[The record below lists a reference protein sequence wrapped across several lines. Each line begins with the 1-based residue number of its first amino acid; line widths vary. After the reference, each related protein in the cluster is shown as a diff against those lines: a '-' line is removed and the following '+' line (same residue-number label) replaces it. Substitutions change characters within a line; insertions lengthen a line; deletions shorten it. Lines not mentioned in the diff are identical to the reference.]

1 MYFRLIRIK
10 KFVCGFINWCCFNRK
25 KRLNKKELIMVYF
38 FRENVFLFVFLIFL
52 VLFFNEDK
60 IGILEI
66 KNNYIILD

>member
-1 MYFRLIRIK
+1 MDLLIGVVLIE
-10 KFVCGFINWCCFNRK
+10 K
-25 KRLNKKELIMVYF
+25 KRLNKKESIMVYF